1 MATNVENRIDKIINI
16 VESGK
21 VLMRGEEAELVRY
34 VKLARQA
41 NARRQEM
48 INKLAAA
55 LDERDKMRA
64 PSGDSSGT
72 SRR

>member
-21 VLMRGEEAELVRY
+21 VLMRGEDAELVRY

-55 LDERDKMRA
+55 LDAKENHLTC
-64 PSGDSSGT
+64 PQV
-72 SRR
+72 